1 MIEKIALRLL
11 SIKSRSQEELRKKLT
26 LKGFA
31 VDEVDAV
38 IQKFARLGYL
48 NDKETTERRFKNF
61 IQKGYGPRYV
71 ALKMREQ
78 GLKMPPYLRGL
89 QQETLAKVCKTAAFK
104 AKKSPQQQG
113 AMLYRRGFDADMIQ
127 EVLGELCRS
136 AW

>member
-11 SIKSRSQEELRKKLT
+11 SIKSRSQEELRNKLT

-71 ALKMREQ
+71 SPKMREQ
-78 GLKMPPYLRGL
+78 GLKMPPYSRKL
-89 QQETLAKVCKTAAFK
+89 QQETVAKVCERAVFK
-104 AKKSPQQQG
+104 AKKSQQLQG
-113 AMLYRRGFDADMIQ
+113 AMLYRRGFDADVIQ
-127 EVLGELCRS
+127 EVLGEMCRS
-136 AW
+136 EW